1 MFDVRP
7 ASECRF
13 AAADGGVRMSESVV
27 PARRSKPK
35 KSVSARLG
43 PVAIMAALGL
53 VTLAWSIFVIG
64 EAIAFVAGISS

>member
-1 MFDVRP
+1 
-7 ASECRF
+7 
-13 AAADGGVRMSESVV
+13 MSESLV